1 MTEEP
6 DPRESEE
13 DRKKRIEEEERD
25 REDRRRRG
33 WYTMVYS
40 LAGGSLLAM
49 REVLGRGAV
58 ECFAYLTFEMKNR
71 KVVTAVKWNK

>member
-1 MTEEP
+1 MKRLAEEAA
-6 DPRESEE
+6 DAQ
-13 DRKKRIEEEERD
+13 
-25 REDRRRRG
+25 DRRRRG
-33 WYTMVYS
+33 WYLMVYA

-71 KVVTAVKWNK
+71 KVVNAVKWNK